1 MKMPSAISLVV
12 VSALAVGCS
21 GVPKS
26 PKEFNVSH
34 AAIVPGDNE
43 TNVEIAGLPGKG
55 TGVVVGGGTGAG
67 VGVGAAALLCIG
79 SGPWFPLCFATFG
92 TMAGTAGAVGGGV
105 AGAVVTE
112 SSHGVET
119 KRNMLTEALLD
130 LDASQTLAPLVYKKS
145 LESMAVRPPQED
157 RSKDTEVPAWTI
169 RISLD
174 EFATVGSGPDTPY
187 SLQLSAS
194 VEIMRLGDKDPAFEK
209 SYQANSP
216 LQMSTVEWRANK
228 DQPVRSV
235 LDDLMATLATEIFND
250 LKPIQLN
257 LDRPLD
263 NYKVFVKTIRR
274 PAIETNTQTVP
285 VAVLKS
291 KPDQSQSSIEIKSD
305 NPGPPSLFDP
315 ATGMNWVVVDSSPV
329 DLSTANN
336 ICKTLD
342 AGDKRKYRVPSL
354 NEFEVLWKKY
364 KNDEHIGVFKKRE
377 YCTDGKHISSKSA
390 YTQTFSFESGN
401 SGQLYASY
409 LTCVGK

>member
-1 MKMPSAISLVV
+1 MRTLAFVV
-12 VSALAVGCS
+12 VFSVLAVGCAS
-21 GVPKS
+21 VPKS
-26 PKEFNVSH
+26 PQEFNVSH
-34 AAIVPGDNE
+34 ASIVPGDNE

-112 SSHGVET
+112 SSYGVET
-119 KRNMLTEALLD
+119 KRNMLTEALVD
-130 LDASQTLAPLVYKKS
+130 LDASQTLAPLVYEKS
-145 LESMAVRPPQED
+145 LESIAVRPPQED
-157 RSKDTEVPAWTI
+157 KSKDTAVPAWTI

-194 VEIMRLGDKDPAFEK
+194 VAIMRPGNKDPAFKK
-209 SYQANSP
+209 SYQVNSP

-250 LKPIQLN
+250 LQPIPLN
-257 LDRPLD
+257 LDRPLND
-263 NYKVFVKTIRR
+263 YKIFVKTITR
-274 PAIETNTQTVP
+274 PEIETNMQSLP
-285 VAVLKS
+285 VAVLKN
-291 KPDQSQSSIEIKSD
+291 KPDQSQFPVEIKSSH
-305 NPGPPSLFDP
+305 PGPPSLFDP
-315 ATGMNWVVVDSSPV
+315 TTGMNWAVVDSSPV

-354 NEFEVLWKKY
+354 NEFEELWKKY

-377 YCTDGKHISSKSA
+377 YGTGGKHISFKSA

-401 SGQLYASY
+401 TGQLYAAY
-409 LTCVGK
+409 LTCVGR